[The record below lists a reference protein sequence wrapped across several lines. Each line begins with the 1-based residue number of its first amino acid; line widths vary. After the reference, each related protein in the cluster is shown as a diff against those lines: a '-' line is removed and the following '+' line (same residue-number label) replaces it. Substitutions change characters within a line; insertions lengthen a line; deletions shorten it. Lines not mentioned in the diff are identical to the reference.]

1 MLVVYALTRLN
12 QNVDHMQYLFSAAV
26 SKISQV
32 LIGKQRISDGL
43 THALSNKGEYLAEG
57 SFSLAKYTHIPGI
70 AQLHSWLQQSS
81 AMWYGSFRTFDN
93 EDKQDLIT
101 TLMQYLNI

>member
-1 MLVVYALTRLN
+1 MLVVYASTRLN

-43 THALSNKGEYLAEG
+43 AHALSNKDKYLAEER
-57 SFSLAKYTHIPGI
+57 FSLAKYTHIPGI
-70 AQLHSWLQQSS
+70 AQLHKLLSKVQRCG
-81 AMWYGSFRTFDN
+81 MGHFVH
-93 EDKQDLIT
+93 LI
-101 TLMQYLNI
+101 MKISKIS